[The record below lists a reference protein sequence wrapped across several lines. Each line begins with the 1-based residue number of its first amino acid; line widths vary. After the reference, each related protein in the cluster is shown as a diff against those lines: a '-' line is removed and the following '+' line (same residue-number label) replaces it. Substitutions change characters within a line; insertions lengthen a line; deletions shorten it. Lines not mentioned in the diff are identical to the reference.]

1 MYRIPLTNSPNQTF
15 TCIVPVN
22 DKNVNL
28 RFRLWYNYAAKYWLF
43 SLYDVK
49 TEKEIISNLPLLVS
63 TGKFSHILVPLD
75 YMKIGIMV
83 VAPLEPDLLESPDDE
98 NLGSNYA
105 LVWGD
110 NDVD

>member
-22 DKNVNL
+22 NRNVNL

-49 TEKEIISNLPLLVS
+49 TEKGAADGGQEKVRIKN
-63 TGKFSHILVPLD
+63 
-75 YMKIGIMV
+75 
-83 VAPLEPDLLESPDDE
+83 A
-98 NLGSNYA
+98 
-105 LVWGD
+105 
-110 NDVD
+110 